1 MTRYITIMFCICLLS
16 CHTERGED
24 YLPYYNSADFTPQW
38 LTKKEAATKKLH
50 QIPAFSFID
59 QSGNTITEQTV
70 AGKIYIAN
78 FFFTSCPGICKR
90 LTNGVKLVQDAFTG
104 NTGVLIL
111 SHSVTPETDS
121 VAALQA
127 YAQQYGINAAQ
138 WHLLT
143 GNRSALYS
151 IARSSYF
158 ADEDLGLQQGENDF
172 LHTEN
177 VILID
182 RNRRIR
188 GIYKG
193 SSETEMK
200 HLITD
205 IYRLMEEE

>member
-1 MTRYITIMFCICLLS
+1 M
-16 CHTERGED
+16 
-24 YLPYYNSADFTPQW
+24 
-38 LTKKEAATKKLH
+38 
-50 QIPAFSFID
+50 
-59 QSGNTITEQTV
+59 
-70 AGKIYIAN
+70 
-78 FFFTSCPGICKR
+78 
-90 LTNGVKLVQDAFTG
+90 
-104 NTGVLIL
+104 
-111 SHSVTPETDS
+111 
-121 VAALQA
+121 
-127 YAQQYGINAAQ
+127 
-138 WHLLT
+138 LT
-143 GNRSALYS
+143 GNRSAVYS

-205 IYRLMEEE
+205 INRLMEEE